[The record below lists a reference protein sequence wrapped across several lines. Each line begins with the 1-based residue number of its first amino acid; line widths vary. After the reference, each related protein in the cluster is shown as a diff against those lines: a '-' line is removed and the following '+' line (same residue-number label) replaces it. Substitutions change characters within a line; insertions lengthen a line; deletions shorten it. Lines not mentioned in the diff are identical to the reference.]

1 MLKGIHLILA
11 PLVYTLLTNT
21 QTSFKM
27 PVPVSAK
34 SKIIGSG
41 GKNLKALTTKTMV
54 KIDIARESRL
64 DEDDEEVSDVTI
76 SGDADGIEMAR
87 KEIQAVVDELVLDKQ
102 ARANT
107 PRPLDLNSLFKHPR
121 DTDLFSYN
129 KFLDCNKTWVSPF
142 TFLVLKAQAMLTTF
156 CWWVKRIAFAMPL
169 LNWENSIK
177 PGPTCKQ
184 S

>member
-1 MLKGIHLILA
+1 
-11 PLVYTLLTNT
+11 
-21 QTSFKM
+21 M

-87 KEIQAVVDELVLDKQ
+87 KEIQAVVDELVLD
-102 ARANT
+102 
-107 PRPLDLNSLFKHPR
+107 
-121 DTDLFSYN
+121 
-129 KFLDCNKTWVSPF
+129 
-142 TFLVLKAQAMLTTF
+142 
-156 CWWVKRIAFAMPL
+156 
-169 LNWENSIK
+169 
-177 PGPTCKQ
+177 
-184 S
+184 